1 MIRAGTHLP
10 HSSQVDVGGSF
21 AKECAKM
28 GKVETTCFCLCTKR
42 GEGNELTRG
51 LKICMKI
58 SKLEK
63 QILLTVYYTIDILEA

>member
-1 MIRAGTHLP
+1 
-10 HSSQVDVGGSF
+10 
-21 AKECAKM
+21 M

-51 LKICMKI
+51 LKICMKR